1 MSCVREC
8 RALGSVYDEETGVQ
22 KCLCHDVC
30 TPDFLK
36 WEKERFDALSARVGT
51 SIPMSKR
58 PPWESVGALRHEC
71 CRRSYTPQEKAR
83 LDKMTT
89 TEAQMQHWLLA
100 RCRRKCVVSK
110 MARLTMWQLGLGEAL
125 FEADIGDGEI
135 EQGSDGVTIACK

>member
-1 MSCVREC
+1 M
-8 RALGSVYDEETGVQ
+8 
-22 KCLCHDVC
+22 
-30 TPDFLK
+30 K
-36 WEKERFDALSARVGT
+36 WEKERFDDLSARVGT

-71 CRRSYTPQEKAR
+71 CRRRYTPQERAR
-83 LDKMTT
+83 LDKMM
-89 TEAQMQHWLLA
+89 TEAQMQHWLLG

-135 EQGSDGVTIACK
+135 EQESDDVTNVCK